1 MKPEEVGVT
10 VMAIVSL
17 LLLWVALTWILFPI
31 LALYALSKLREET
44 RRTHAYLHRVEEE
57 LHALNERMGSANK
70 MHGDLNRAAQW
81 WLDREGADVQHDG
94 VPRS

>member
-10 VMAIVSL
+10 VMAIAAL
-17 LLLWVALTWILFPI
+17 LALWVALTWLLFPI
-31 LALYALSKLREET
+31 LALYAISKLREET

-57 LHALNERMGSANK
+57 LRALNDRMGSANK

-81 WLDREGADVQHDG
+81 WLDREGAGALSDSA
-94 VPRS
+94 PRS